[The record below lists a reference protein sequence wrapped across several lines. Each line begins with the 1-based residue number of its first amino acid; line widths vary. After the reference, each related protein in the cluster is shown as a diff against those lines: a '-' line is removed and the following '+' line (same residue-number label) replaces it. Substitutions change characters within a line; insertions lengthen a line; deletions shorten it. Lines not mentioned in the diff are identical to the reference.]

1 MADFY
6 ANYTHPHV
14 NINVKDESVGAVV
27 NNVILPL
34 HKPFFP
40 LRAAKGDV
48 NVPHWFTGAEAV
60 AHYGKETFEKTGKFY
75 RNEQLFLQNGIME
88 NQAAWYCRLA
98 TEDAKKSSLVI
109 EAQVVSAEI
118 VQYVRDAEGNI
129 VYEEDANGELVAK
142 VLTDDLNNPI
152 KETGV
157 EVVYTSRP
165 LADGETIDT
174 LTTSSEVVGTE
185 TTTKYP
191 LFAVEYLSPGKAGD
205 DACFKLF
212 CDKSSQSEASLSL
225 YDALLYTFMPME
237 KAYGS
242 DTPANVSNIYGT
254 SYTQFYLKP
263 DLVEKATGRQ
273 LSANEVVLRYYTNTN
288 SKQYTLPYNVH
299 FYSENIEAVATAVF
313 ESETNAA
320 ILEEVTNPW
329 MVNICTLRTIDGIPF
344 THAAISASSTVK
356 LNSVW
361 VNYLEGGSDGD
372 ISDKTFEELYINL
385 LDMKSVPELI
395 DTAKYPVT
403 HLYDVGYTYDTKS
416 AMARFMGTQ
425 KRCKVELAAHETYNF
440 IKETAEDG
448 TVSYKQ
454 VTMPMQDMDKSISM
468 STAVRSD
475 CLLTPESE
483 LYGTPACRGEVFGQS
498 GLLNDTNVKAIVPA
512 TLWIMQKRAQYH
524 NTTFIKNTVKGSP
537 NNNVTIFRKWNWTP
551 FTKDQRQLNW
561 DNGINYFQYAD
572 MQTLFYPDIRTI
584 YTEETSMLS
593 ETTYTDAIVYLMYMI
608 DKTWAE
614 HSGRTIPSNQL
625 YDLVTKAIEGKAYA
639 AFGNLFTVTAT
650 MYQTEAEALAGFIHH
665 IQVVMTG
672 YSPTR
677 VWEADIIVRREN
689 LDSAASE

>member
-40 LRAAKGDV
+40 IRAAKGDV
-48 NVPHWFTGAEAV
+48 NVPHWFTGAEAL
-60 AHYGKETFEKTGKFY
+60 AHYGKETFEKTSKFY
-75 RNEQLFLQNGIME
+75 RNEQLYIQNGITE

-98 TEDAKKSSLVI
+98 TDDAKKSSLVI
-109 EAQVVSAEI
+109 EAQVVTADI
-118 VQYVRDAEGNI
+118 PQYKRDASGAI
-129 VYEEDANGELVAK
+129 VYEIDPVTEEEIPVTLKDE
-142 VLTDDLNNPI
+142 LNNPVT
-152 KETGV
+152 ESGV
-157 EVVYTSRP
+157 KVIYTARP
-165 LADGETIDT
+165 LEDGEVFDMVETKAVADG
-174 LTTSSEVVGTE
+174 
-185 TTTKYP
+185 TKYP
-191 LFAVEYLSPGKAGD
+191 IMAFEYLSPGVAGD
-205 DACFKLF
+205 DSCFKFF
-212 CDKSSQSEASLSL
+212 CEPASQTEAGLAQH
-225 YDALLYTFMPME
+225 DALLYTFMPME

-242 DTPANVSNIYGT
+242 DTPANLSNIFGT

-263 DLVEKATGRQ
+263 DVVEKSTGRQ
-273 LSANEVVLRYYTNTN
+273 LSSNETVLRYYTNTI

-299 FYSENIEAVATAVF
+299 FYSENVEAVAQAILD
-313 ESETNAA
+313 SETNAA
-320 ILEEVTNPW
+320 ILEEVSNPW
-329 MVNICTLRTIDGIPF
+329 MVNICTLTTLDNIPF
-344 THAAISASSTVK
+344 THAILGDENEVK
-356 LNSVW
+356 FNSVW
-361 VNYLEGGSDGD
+361 VNYLAGGTDGD
-372 ISDKTFEELYINL
+372 ISDKTFEELYRNVL
-385 LDMKSVPELI
+385 KMKSIPELI
-395 DTAKYPVT
+395 DTAKYPIT
-403 HLYDVGYTYDTKS
+403 HLYDVGYTYDTKE
-416 AMARFMGTQ
+416 AMAIFMGTQ

-440 IKETAEDG
+440 IKEASEEG
-448 TVSYKQ
+448 EVSYKQ
-454 VTMPMQDMDKSISM
+454 VTMPMQDMDSSISM
-468 STAVRSD
+468 ATAVRSA

-483 LYGTPACRGEVFGQS
+483 LYGTPACRGEIFGQS
-498 GLLNDTNVKAIVPA
+498 GYLNDTNVKAIVPA

-551 FTKDQRQLNW
+551 FAKDQRQLNW